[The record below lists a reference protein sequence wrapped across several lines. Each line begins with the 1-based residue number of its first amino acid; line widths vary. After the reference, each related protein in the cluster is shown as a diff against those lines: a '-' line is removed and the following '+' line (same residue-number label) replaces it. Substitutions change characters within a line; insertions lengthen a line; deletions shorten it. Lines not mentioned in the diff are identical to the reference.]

1 MEIWFLLRILFSL
14 TFAISGLFAV
24 SLIAKA
30 FFMTYRR
37 DMLLLLIGFVLLIA
51 SIISTTVLMDIF
63 HLYKVFDEVLAI
75 AYLMGTAAFFLI
87 NASFFTR
94 E

>member
-1 MEIWFLLRILFSL
+1 MDIWFILRILFSL

-24 SLIAKA
+24 SLVAKA

-37 DMLLLLIGFVLLIA
+37 DMLLLLSGFVLLIA
-51 SIISTTVLMDIF
+51 SIVSTTVFIDIF
-63 HLYKVFDEVLAI
+63 HFPVLDEMLAI

-87 NASFFTR
+87 NASFFTK

>member
-1 MEIWFLLRILFSL
+1 MDWFILRILFSL

-24 SLIAKA
+24 SLVAKA

-37 DMLLLLIGFVLLIA
+37 DMLLLLSGFILLIA
-51 SIISTTVLMDIF
+51 SIISTTIFIDI
-63 HLYKVFDEVLAI
+63 LRIPVFDEMLVV
-75 AYLMGTAAFFLI
+75 AYLIGTAAFFLI
-87 NASFFTR
+87 NASFFTS